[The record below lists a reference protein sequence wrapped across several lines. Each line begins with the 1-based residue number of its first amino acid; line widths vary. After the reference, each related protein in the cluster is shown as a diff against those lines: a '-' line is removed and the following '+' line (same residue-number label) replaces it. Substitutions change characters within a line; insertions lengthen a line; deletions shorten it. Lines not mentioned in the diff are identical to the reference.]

1 MASGRR
7 LPQQKTTKMAGDDMA
22 FFKNLGHY
30 ATLVIRDISKFG
42 QLAQKAEPFIEAPL
56 LAIYPPA
63 AAVTRLS
70 HAALGFLVNAAAQ
83 ASALV
88 DVKSKLTVELVEQA
102 FNHIKALAELF
113 NSHANEN
120 SVDLPSSSS
129 PA

>member
-1 MASGRR
+1 
-7 LPQQKTTKMAGDDMA
+7 MA

-70 HAALGFLVNAAAQ
+70 HAALGFLVNAADQ

-88 DVKSKLTVELVEQA
+88 DGKMKLTVELVEQD
-102 FNHIKALAELF
+102 FNDIKALAEF
-113 NSHANEN
+113 FKSHAKAN